1 LSKSRICL
9 VFSTLIGLL
18 RYLDITLLC
27 GSDHFMVNVSSS
39 SVYYHWTSIQW
50 HWCRS
55 WIADEAVKMDQY
67 TLWLILWIWCKQF
80 HTIISRIP
88 HFPNYVWCHGQIHK
102 LTAYNT
108 DCIELSTLAY
118 NIATFAL
125 FLKGST
131 VFTFAVLVDL
141 KLRCPLV
148 FRHLGH
154 CGTRCMLC
162 AVPSYEL
169 SDLLCCWSRHI
180 IQQVGRCFIW
190 VLETSKLVV
199 NILGSPYQSHLP
211 PLRTTRIKTLCR
223 SLLRPYTVK
232 VEIE

>member
-1 LSKSRICL
+1 MWQSRWTNTYYDL
-9 VFSTLIGLL
+9 YYESGVNNF
-18 RYLDITLLC
+18 TLLF
-27 GSDHFMVNVSSS
+27 H
-39 SVYYHWTSIQW
+39 VYH
-50 HWCRS
+50 
-55 WIADEAVKMDQY
+55 
-67 TLWLILWIWCKQF
+67 
-80 HTIISRIP
+80 IST
-88 HFPNYVWCHGQIHK
+88 FVWCHRQIHK

-108 DCIELSTLAY
+108 DCIEISTLAY
-118 NIATFAL
+118 NIGTVAL

-141 KLRCPLV
+141 KTRGPLM
-148 FRHLGH
+148 FGQLGD

-162 AVPSYEL
+162 FEPSFEL